1 MKTKKRKIF
10 IALDTNK
17 ISKAKNIIKLSKT
30 NKLDIGYKVGLEL
43 FF

>member
-17 ISKAKNIIKLSKT
+17 ISKAKKIIKYIFRQRTVAHFKEI
-30 NKLDIGYKVGLEL
+30 K
-43 FF
+43 